1 MATYYTLTF
10 EANLSMLSTL
20 GAGTVLHKLFATSA
34 ISKLWKVTTGNYNA
48 IT

>member
-1 MATYYTLTF
+1 MATCYTLSF
-10 EANLSMLSTL
+10 AANLAMLSTL
-20 GAGTVLHKLFATSA
+20 GEETVRHKLFATSA